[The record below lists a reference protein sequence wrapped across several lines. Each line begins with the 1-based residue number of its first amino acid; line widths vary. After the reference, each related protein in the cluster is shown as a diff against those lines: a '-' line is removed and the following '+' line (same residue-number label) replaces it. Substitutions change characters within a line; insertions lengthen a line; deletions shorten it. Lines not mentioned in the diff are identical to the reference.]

1 MNALRLMNVLALLLI
16 LLPWR
21 AQAAEADD
29 FVAASRSQQAQLL
42 TQWAAAPQADR
53 LAAAAGV
60 DHREPGDGRRKTC
73 FPHPTGRITAIGR
86 CRRAAGRNPTGPSDQ
101 PAAQSGCRRAGQP
114 PYF

>member
-42 TQWAAAPQADR
+42 SQWAAAPQA
-53 LAAAAGV
+53 
-60 DHREPGDGRRKTC
+60 
-73 FPHPTGRITAIGR
+73 
-86 CRRAAGRNPTGPSDQ
+86 
-101 PAAQSGCRRAGQP
+101 
-114 PYF
+114 

>member
-42 TQWAAAPQADR
+42 TQWAA
-53 LAAAAGV
+53 
-60 DHREPGDGRRKTC
+60 
-73 FPHPTGRITAIGR
+73 
-86 CRRAAGRNPTGPSDQ
+86 GRNPTGPSDQ
-101 PAAQSGCRRAGQP
+101 QAAQSGCRRAGQP
-114 PYF
+114 PYFK